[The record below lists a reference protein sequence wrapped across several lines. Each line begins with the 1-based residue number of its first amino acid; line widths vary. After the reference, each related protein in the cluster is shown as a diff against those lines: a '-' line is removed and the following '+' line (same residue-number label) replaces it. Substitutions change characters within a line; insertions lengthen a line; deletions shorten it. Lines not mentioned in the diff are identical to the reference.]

1 MTMSADAYRDAYRR
15 ALEDAEAFWGERAS
29 ALHWERRWDRVLDTS
44 RTPFYRWFTGGR
56 LNTCYNALDRHV
68 EQGRA
73 EQTALIYDSPVTGTV
88 ARFSYR
94 ELRERVARFAGALTA
109 QGVARGDCVVIYMP
123 MVPEAVVAMLACARI
138 GAVHS
143 VVFGGFA
150 SHELAKRIDDAR
162 PVMVISAS
170 CGIEGQR
177 VIPYKPLLDEALRL
191 ASHKVEKC
199 IVLQRPQVTAVLRR
213 GRDLEWSESL
223 AHALPAPCASLAATD
238 PLYILYTSGTTGK
251 PKGVVRDHGGH
262 AVALAWSMQAVYGMR
277 PGEVFW
283 AASDVGWVVG
293 HSYIVYAPL
302 LAGCTTILYEGK
314 PVGTPDAGAFWR
326 VIAEHRVNALFTA
339 PTAFRAI
346 KKEDP
351 AGALIGRYDL
361 GSLRTLFL
369 AGERCDPDTVHWA
382 EEKLRVPVIDHWWQT
397 ETGWPVA
404 ANCRGLTPL
413 PVKPGSASVPVP
425 GYDVQVLDA
434 AGAAVPAGQIGN
446 IVIRL
451 PLPPG
456 TLTTL
461 WQNDDGYRDS
471 YLSRYPGYYLT
482 GDAGFIDSDG
492 YVWIMSR
499 IDDVINVAGHR
510 LSTGAMEEVLAG
522 HPDVAECAV
531 IGVADSLKGQLPLG
545 LVVLKAGVTRPHAEV
560 LKELV
565 DRVRQQIGAVASFRH
580 VAIVARL
587 PKTRSGKV
595 LRGTMRAIADSQ
607 DYNVPP
613 TIDDA
618 STLEEI
624 TAALKTLGYAAPAT
638 PGARGAGTS
647 SPPLA
652 QRPPV

>member
-1 MTMSADAYRDAYRR
+1 MNIQASAYRDAYRR
-15 ALEDAEAFWGERAS
+15 AREDPEGFWSERAS
-29 ALHWERRWDRVLDTS
+29 ALHWERRWDRVLDAS
-44 RTPFYRWFTGGR
+44 RAPFYRWFTGGR
-56 LNTCYNALDRHV
+56 ISTCYNALDRHV
-68 EQGRA
+68 EQGRG
-73 EQTALIYDSPVTGTV
+73 EQAALIYDSPVTGTV
-88 ARFSYR
+88 ARFTYR
-94 ELRERVARFAGALTA
+94 ELRDRVAQCAGALLR
-109 QGVARGDCVVIYMP
+109 QGVVRGDRVIIYMP

-150 SHELAKRIDDAR
+150 AHELAKRIDDAQ

-170 CGIEGQR
+170 CGIEAQR
-177 VIPYKPLLDEALRL
+177 VIPYKPLLDQALTL
-191 ASHKVEKC
+191 ASHKVGRC
-199 IVLQRPQVTAVLRR
+199 IVLQRPQASAALIP
-213 GRDLEWSESL
+213 GRDIEWSEVL
-223 AHALPAPCASLAATD
+223 ANAAPAPCTTLEATD

-262 AVALAWSMQAVYGMR
+262 AVALAWSMAAVYGMQ
-277 PGEVFW
+277 PGDVFW

-302 LAGCTTILYEGK
+302 LAGCTSILYEGK

-326 VIAEHRVNALFTA
+326 VVSQHRVNALFTA

-351 AGALIGRYDL
+351 NGELIGRYDL
-361 GSLRTLFL
+361 ASLRTLFL

-397 ETGWPVA
+397 ETGWPIV

-413 PVKPGSASVPVP
+413 PVRAGSASVAVP
-425 GYDVQVLDA
+425 GYDVRVLDA
-434 AGAAVPAGQIGN
+434 SGAAMAAGQIGN

-456 TLTTL
+456 TLPTL
-461 WQNDDGYRDS
+461 WQNDEGYRES
-471 YLSRYPGYYLT
+471 YLTRYPGYYLT
-482 GDAGFIDSDG
+482 GDAGFIDDDG
-492 YVWIMSR
+492 YVWVMSR

-531 IGVADSLKGQLPLG
+531 IGVGDALKGQLPLG
-545 LVVLKAGVTRPHAEV
+545 LVVLKAGVTRPYAQV
-560 LKELV
+560 RQELV
-565 DRVRQQIGAVASFRH
+565 HRVREQIGAVASFRH
-580 VAIVARL
+580 VAIVTRL

-595 LRGTMRAIADSQ
+595 LRATMRAIADSQ
-607 DYNVPP
+607 GYKVPA
-613 TIDDA
+613 TIDDPQ
-618 STLEEI
+618 TLEEI
-624 TAALKTLGYAAPAT
+624 AGALRTLGFAT
-638 PGARGAGTS
+638 GAD
-647 SPPLA
+647 SPHA
-652 QRPPV
+652 VN